1 MSVRARTY
9 QAHALGGAAIALAL
23 WLSAAPVHAQTP
35 LSALAGTWG
44 GAGTINMSNGAAERI
59 RCRATYAV
67 ASGGRKMQQ
76 NLTCASDSYKF
87 QLASD
92 ISYEGGN
99 LTGTWSEASR
109 NVGGAL
115 TGTARGSQI
124 NARADGGI
132 FTANIS
138 LVTQGE
144 KQQVAITSQGG
155 DITGVT
161 LSLSKGKGR

>member
-9 QAHALGGAAIALAL
+9 QAQALGGAAIALAL
-23 WLSAAPVHAQTP
+23 WFSAGTAHAQTP
-35 LSALAGTWG
+35 LSALSGTWG
-44 GAGTINMSNGAAERI
+44 GVGTINMSNGAAERL

-67 ASGGRKMQQ
+67 ATGGKKMQQ

-92 ISYEGGN
+92 ISYDGGN

-124 NARADGGI
+124 NARADGGL

-138 LVTQGE
+138 LTTQGD

-155 DITGVT
+155 DITGVS
-161 LSLSKGKGR
+161 LSLSKGKR

>member
-1 MSVRARTY
+1 
-9 QAHALGGAAIALAL
+9 
-23 WLSAAPVHAQTP
+23 

-44 GAGTINMSNGAAERI
+44 GVGTINMSNGAAERI

-67 ASGGRKMQQ
+67 GSGGTKMQQ

-92 ISYEGGN
+92 ITYQGGN

-109 NVGGAL
+109 NVGGGL
-115 TGTARGSQI
+115 TGTARGTQI
-124 NARADGGI
+124 AAKADGGL

-138 LVTQGE
+138 LVTQGDR
-144 KQQVAITSQGG
+144 QQVAITSQGG